1 MTSGIPNQMYELME
15 KYCCVSLSSWK
26 RRKLKVDFEQ
36 AGTELILCLI
46 S

>member
-26 RRKLKVDFEQ
+26 RKLKVDFEQ